1 MVELG
6 SKGLSVQ
13 SSDNTLLSLHQM
25 MESSV
30 IDMVPKFQRRDRWDD
45 HARSLL
51 IESFLLNLPVPPIYL
66 SEESTSYKVIDGKQR
81 LTAIRN
87 FFRNDFKLQGL
98 DYLKEFEGM
107 TRDMLPE
114 EQRHKLDFRPLRTV
128 IVQRNTNELLTRTV
142 FRRLNTEGKP
152 LNAQEIRNALFDN
165 PLNDKIH
172 RLAEN
177 PILLES
183 LKIKSANSPAYK
195 RMDDLTYV
203 LRFVTMAFFYP
214 KFLNDQSTAMDTVMD
229 LSEGAD
235 AEARKIHTIADSFPV
250 VLSCSEKIFGDK
262 RFKRWV
268 PESGWRDQ
276 VIGGLFDAEMV
287 SLYNLEERKRH
298 VLEQNSSEFLQHFR
312 SIFLD
317 TEFINSFT
325 SSTNTPSKVLHRI
338 DAVSSVIDD
347 FLKQKS

>member
-1 MVELG
+1 MVELS

-13 SSDNTLLSLHQM
+13 ASDNTLLSLFQM

-30 IDMVPKFQRRDRWDD
+30 IDMVPKFQRRDRWND

-98 DYLKEFEGM
+98 DYLCEFEGM
-107 TRDMLPE
+107 TCEMLPE

-172 RLAEN
+172 SLAEN

-183 LKIKSANSPAYK
+183 LKIKSTNSPAYK

-203 LRFVTMAFFYP
+203 LRFITMVFFYP

-229 LSEGAD
+229 LSEGGD
-235 AEARKIHTIADSFPV
+235 VRARKIHGIADSFPEIL
-250 VLSCSEKIFGDK
+250 LSSQKIFGRK

-287 SLYNLEERKRH
+287 SLYNLKQRERQ
-298 VLEQNSSEFLQHFR
+298 VLEQNSEEFLAHFR
-312 SIFLD
+312 NIFVD
-317 TEFINSFT
+317 TEFVNSFT
-325 SSTNTPSKVLHRI
+325 SSTNTPSKVVHRI

-347 FLKQKS
+347 FLNNRA